1 MKKLFLTLAILVG
14 FAVQALAYDFQ
25 VDGIY
30 YNVKSDSESTVS
42 VTYGD
47 EDYSGNIVIPGTV
60 AVDGRTYTVVEIGEL
75 AFSDDAALA
84 SVIIPNTVTS
94 IGVGAFKNCTGLTAI
109 DIPNSVE
116 TIEGYYRYGAFWGCS
131 NLVSIAFPNSL
142 GTIGEYAFGE
152 CSGLTS
158 IDLPNSLSEICQY
171 AFYNCTSLV
180 SINWPQNINELSLG
194 VFCGCTSLESYII
207 PDHIVSIGD
216 VAFSGCTNLSSIT
229 IPNSITHIGVN
240 AFGNCTG
247 LTSIALPSSVAS
259 IGRAAFSGCSSLE
272 SINIPDAVT
281 VVSNSL
287 FSGCSSLPEIH
298 LHNAITAI
306 GNDAFRGCESFTSFT
321 VPTSCVS
328 IGVMAFRE
336 CTRLASIDLCNVR
349 KIKEDAFDRCDALE
363 HVVIPNSVTYIEEAA
378 FERCIG
384 LKDVIVGNAVDT
396 IGKWC
401 FQYCSALQN
410 VVMLGEEPP
419 LLYGYGHVFEGC
431 GEEVRLTVPC
441 GSRSSYLESDWLN
454 SIDEDRIVEDCNPY
468 NIYVMSDESDNGVI
482 PSATSAMMGEEIT
495 YSVELQPDY
504 VFNGV
509 VVYKADD
516 ETFRIPVA
524 DNKFVMP
531 NFDVTVKADFEYLNI
546 GEGQPEWYYEIQNE
560 NGSITYQH
568 LEYAAD
574 TTINH
579 KNVTVII
586 RTNTLYDKGEH
597 TEVTREYIYEE
608 RLRGNK
614 VYWWNKDLQEFTVL
628 YDLGAQEGDSW
639 VIKVGTESLVMHV
652 DAVDLYEYDGRLFKM
667 LRVSDD
673 GDIFSGNILCG
684 VGHLSSFFP
693 EKLMN
698 RSKNYRVEGMRC
710 YWREGELFFKY
721 GNRDCNEVYE
731 EWHNGIEEDGPS
743 SDSEPFTIYP
753 NPTNSVL
760 TIHHSSSIIH
770 QSEFR
775 ITNLMGQTV
784 LTGSLNSETQQIDV
798 SGLPKG
804 MYFITFAGETRKF
817 VVR

>member
-1 MKKLFLTLAILVG
+1 MKKLFFTLAILAG

-597 TEVTREYIYEE
+597 TETTREYIYEE

-628 YDLGAQEGDSW
+628 YDFGAQEGDSW
-639 VIKVGTESLVMHV
+639 VIKVGTASLTMHV
-652 DAVDLYEYDGRLFKM
+652 DAVEQYEYEGRVFRM

-673 GDIFSGNILCG
+673 QDLFGGTIVCG
-684 VGHLSSFFP
+684 IGHLSSFFP
-693 EKLMN
+693 ERLMS

-731 EWHNGIEEDGPS
+731 EWHSSIGEQETIENQ
-743 SDSEPFTIYP
+743 FNVYP
-753 NPTNSVL
+753 NPTEGVI
-760 TIHHSSSIIH
+760 TISGFPMG
-770 QSEFR
+770 EYR
-775 ITNLMGQTV
+775 IGNMMGQTV
-784 LTGSLNSETQQIDV
+784 LTGNINAENQQIDV
-798 SGLPKG
+798 SSLPEGL
-804 MYFITFAGETRKF
+804 YFITFAGETRKF

>member
-1 MKKLFLTLAILVG
+1 MMKRLVLTLAILAG

-25 VDGIY
+25 VDGIC
-30 YNVKSDSESTVS
+30 YNVKSDAESTVS

-47 EDYSGNIVIPGTV
+47 EDYSGNIVIPDTV
-60 AVDGRTYTVVEIGEL
+60 AVNGQTYTVVEIGEL

-131 NLVSIAFPNSL
+131 NLVSIGFPNSL
-142 GTIGEYAFGE
+142 RTIGEYAFGE
-152 CSGLTS
+152 CSGLIS
-158 IDLPNSLSEICQY
+158 IDLPNSLREIGQY

-180 SINWPQNINELSLG
+180 SIDWPQNINELSLG

-216 VAFSGCTNLSSIT
+216 VAFSGCTNLYSIT

-247 LTSIALPSSVAS
+247 LTSIVLPSSVAS

-287 FSGCSSLPEIH
+287 FFGCSSLPEIH

-321 VPTSCVS
+321 VPTSCIS

-336 CTRLASIDLCNVR
+336 CTRLVSIDLCNVR

-454 SIDEDRIVEDCNPY
+454 SIDEDRIVENCNHY
-468 NIYVMSDESDNGVI
+468 NISVVSDESDNGVI

-504 VFNGV
+504 VFKGV

-531 NFDVTVKADFEYLNI
+531 NFDVVIRANFEYMPI
-546 GEGQPEWYYEIQNE
+546 GEGNPGWYYEILNE
-560 NGSITYQH
+560 NGSITYQY
-568 LEYAAD
+568 LECAGD
-574 TTINH
+574 TTVNNKDVKI
-579 KNVTVII
+579 II

-597 TEVTREYIYEE
+597 TEVTREYIYEG
-608 RLRGNK
+608 RDTKGDK
-614 VYWWNKDLQEFTVL
+614 VYWWNNDLQRFTVL
-628 YDLGAQEGDSW
+628 YDLGAQPGDSW
-639 VIKVGTESLVMHV
+639 VIEVGTESLTMHV
-652 DAVDLYEYDGRLFKM
+652 DAVEQYEYEGRIYRM

-673 GDIFSGNILCG
+673 QDLFSGNIVCG
-684 VGHLSSFFP
+684 IGHLTSFFP
-693 EKLMN
+693 ERLMT
-698 RSKNYRVEGMRC
+698 RGKKYRVEGIRC
-710 YWREGELFFKY
+710 YWRDDELVFKY
-721 GNRDCNEVYE
+721 GDKDCDEVYE
-731 EWHNGIEEDGPS
+731 EYHSGID
-743 SDSEPFTIYP
+743 EPAENQCNVYP
-753 NPTNSVL
+753 NPTDGVITVSGF
-760 TIHHSSSIIH
+760 
-770 QSEFR
+770 QMGEYR
-775 ITNLMGQTV
+775 ITNLTGQTV
-784 LTGSLNSETQQIDV
+784 LTGNITVENQQINV
-798 SGLPKG
+798 SDLPQG
-804 MYFITFAGETRKF
+804 MYFITVGDVTQKF

>member
-1 MKKLFLTLAILVG
+1 MKKLFFTLAILAG

-628 YDLGAQEGDSW
+628 YDFGAQEGDSW
-639 VIKVGTESLVMHV
+639 VIKVGTASLTMHV
-652 DAVDLYEYDGRLFKM
+652 DAVEQYEYEGRVFRM
-667 LRVSDD
+667 LQVSDD
-673 GDIFSGNILCG
+673 QGFFSGTIVCG
-684 VGHLSSFFP
+684 IGHLSSFFP
-693 EKLMN
+693 ERLMS

-743 SDSEPFTIYP
+743 TGIGTFTIYP
-753 NPTNSVL
+753 NPTNGIL
-760 TIHHSSSIIH
+760 TILH
-770 QSEFR
+770 SEFR
-775 ITNLMGQTV
+775 ILHSTFHITNLMGQTV
-784 LTGSLNSETQQIDV
+784 QTGSLNAETQQIDV
-798 SGLPKG
+798 SDLPQG
-804 MYFITFAGETRKF
+804 MYFITVGEETRKF